1 MQAVDRPKEADIV
14 TNDEKKAPPP
24 QPRIVGEGD
33 NGLDVMVYRQ
43 TLAALG
49 FVPKAD
55 RGQFGAGMLTG
66 VLAFQRQSG
75 ITQTGTI
82 GNRTY
87 QRLYPHIG
95 PAGRRSL
102 KTVARRWAVRDKM
115 VAEQEW
121 GLANADKIHYPPH
134 DDRAPGE
141 TAAAIERWQEHELP
155 IMLDCSEYA
164 TCIAAAAGAQDP
176 TKTGWGAKGSV
187 YTGTM
192 LTGCREIQ
200 KNQLKP
206 GDFVVFG
213 PGTGE
218 HTCVVLSVEDP
229 DEPLLTSHGQDIGPI
244 RITLTEESHFH
255 DEPVRFLA
263 AVK

>member
-1 MQAVDRPKEADIV
+1 V
-14 TNDEKKAPPP
+14 TDHEQKVPPP
-24 QPRIVGEGD
+24 LPRIVGEGD
-33 NGLDVMVYRQ
+33 SGLDVMVYRE
-43 TLAALG
+43 TLVGLG
-49 FVPKAD
+49 LVPQAD
-55 RGQFGAGMLTG
+55 RGWFGPGMLRA

-102 KTVARRWAVRDKM
+102 KTVAKRWAIRDKM

-134 DDRAPGE
+134 DVRAPGE
-141 TAAAIERWQEHELP
+141 TAAAIERWREHELP

-164 TCIAAAAGAQDP
+164 ACIAAGAGATDP
-176 TKTGWGAKGSV
+176 TKTEWGAKGSV
-187 YTGTM
+187 FTGTL
-192 LTGCREIQ
+192 LTGCREIG
-200 KNQLKP
+200 KEQLKP

-213 PGTGE
+213 PDTGS
-218 HTCVVLSVEDP
+218 HACVVLSVEDSTDP
-229 DEPLLTSHGQDIGPI
+229 TLTSHGKDIGPL
-244 RITLTEESHFH
+244 RIGLNEESKFH

-263 AVK
+263 TVK